1 MVLMDKLFRQ
11 NQAFAATDWLIDAVI
26 ALGAF
31 GFACLQLTLAV
42 NLLIPDDFMRRLMG
56 IQAMVPTAMT
66 VAAIALTTL
75 PLVLRRKFSWAVFAW
90 TLLSWCALQVELN
103 GIALSVVGPLVALFT
118 VASTRPRGEAVAACA
133 LAAAVFLFAPAPPDQ
148 SRILTQLTAF
158 QNATLALAAA
168 FAGYGLREHQE
179 RTRAIEERALV
190 AERTRETE
198 ARRRVEEERV
208 SIAREVH
215 DITAHSLSAVSIQ
228 AAAAERLVERDP
240 AAAKKAIAEVRR
252 TSKAA
257 LEEIRAMIGVLRTGE
272 GPAETAPTEGTERMA
287 DLVAYLEGAGVQA
300 SLAMEGYD
308 RTVVPAF
315 IDVALYGIAREAVT
329 NIVRH
334 AGASE
339 AFVELAADGA
349 AGCARL
355 VVEDDGRGLAGA
367 DVSGDHHGL
376 LGMRERA
383 RLLHGAFV
391 AAERARGGTRIE
403 VSIPLAQ
410 KEESHDRSHG

>member
-1 MVLMDKLFRQ
+1 
-11 NQAFAATDWLIDAVI
+11 
-26 ALGAF
+26 
-31 GFACLQLTLAV
+31 
-42 NLLIPDDFMRRLMG
+42 
-56 IQAMVPTAMT
+56 
-66 VAAIALTTL
+66 
-75 PLVLRRKFSWAVFAW
+75 
-90 TLLSWCALQVELN
+90 
-103 GIALSVVGPLVALFT
+103 
-118 VASTRPRGEAVAACA
+118 
-133 LAAAVFLFAPAPPDQ
+133 
-148 SRILTQLTAF
+148 
-158 QNATLALAAA
+158 
-168 FAGYGLREHQE
+168 
-179 RTRAIEERALV
+179 
-190 AERTRETE
+190 
-198 ARRRVEEERV
+198 
-208 SIAREVH
+208 
-215 DITAHSLSAVSIQ
+215 
-228 AAAAERLVERDP
+228 
-240 AAAKKAIAEVRR
+240 
-252 TSKAA
+252 
-257 LEEIRAMIGVLRTGE
+257 MIGVLRTGE

-391 AAERARGGTRIE
+391 AAERAQGGTRIE

-410 KEESHDRSHG
+410 KEEPHDRSHG

>member
-1 MVLMDKLFRQ
+1 MMLMDKLFRQ
-11 NQAFAATDWLIDAVI
+11 TQAFTATDWLIDAVI

-179 RTRAIEERALV
+179 RARAIEERALA

-240 AAAKKAIAEVRR
+240 AAAKEAIAEVRR
-252 TSKAA
+252 TSKSA
-257 LEEIRAMIGVLRTGE
+257 LEEIRAMIGVLRSGE
-272 GPAETAPTEGTERMA
+272 EAAETTPTEGTERLA
-287 DLVAYLEGAGVQA
+287 DLVAYLEGAGIEA
-300 SLAMEGYD
+300 SLSVEGYE
-308 RTVVPAF
+308 RPAVPAF
-315 IDVALYGIAREAVT
+315 IDVALYGIAREAAT

-334 AGASE
+334 AGATRASI
-339 AFVELAADGA
+339 VLATEGGVRAT
-349 AGCARL
+349 L
-355 VVEDDGRGLAGA
+355 TVEDNGRGLKAAAIPEG
-367 DVSGDHHGL
+367 HHGL
-376 LGMRERA
+376 QGMRERA
-383 RLLHGAFV
+383 RLLQGTFTADRGP
-391 AAERARGGTRIE
+391 AGGTR
-403 VSIPLAQ
+403 VTVVIPLIQGDAVQ
-410 KEESHDRSHG
+410 